1 MAASVTATAKNLVR
15 SSINAV
21 APHLMEKKALRD
33 TREKRYRCA
42 VNPRAQILLTGDLG
56 KLGRFIANA
65 VEHEY
70 RIVGFDCK
78 YSPREDLSR
87 FELLEQ
93 KMLNCEQVVHAA
105 AIPHPGHGDIKD
117 YVTHNVVGTLNV
129 LRAAHAAGV
138 KRVIYLSSTAYY
150 GCNIRG
156 RLTPAY
162 FPIDEQH
169 PIASIKGRGTGGL
182 DEYNQSKVMAEQ
194 LVAYYGTNQM
204 LETVAL
210 RLAPANSKCESYE
223 SDFDW
228 RKCDDYRR
236 GCFFANAHPEAV
248 AQAVKRALDAKG
260 PFWYEPYNIVDRYT
274 HESVD
279 VQEFL
284 SSEYPDV
291 TVRTELT
298 PHMALVDCSKA
309 MRELGYKPCGD
320 FK

>member
-1 MAASVTATAKNLVR
+1 
-15 SSINAV
+15 
-21 APHLMEKKALRD
+21 
-33 TREKRYRCA
+33 
-42 VNPRAQILLTGDLG
+42 
-56 KLGRFIANA
+56 
-65 VEHEY
+65 
-70 RIVGFDCK
+70 
-78 YSPREDLSR
+78 
-87 FELLEQ
+87 
-93 KMLNCEQVVHAA
+93 
-105 AIPHPGHGDIKD
+105 
-117 YVTHNVVGTLNV
+117 
-129 LRAAHAAGV
+129 
-138 KRVIYLSSTAYY
+138 
-150 GCNIRG
+150 
-156 RLTPAY
+156 
-162 FPIDEQH
+162 
-169 PIASIKGRGTGGL
+169 
-182 DEYNQSKVMAEQ
+182 MAEQ

-309 MRELGYKPCGD
+309 MRELGYKPCED
-320 FK
+320 SK